1 MALDNLKIPK
11 ERPSIKDQIPVSRF
25 KYTPVRKYTS
35 AMSGIDLS
43 KPLPPRSISKVVIAE
58 ISENDYI
65 ENTYIDD
72 YFE

>member
-25 KYTPVRKYTS
+25 KYIPVRKYTS
-35 AMSGIDLS
+35 AMSGIDVS
-43 KPLPPRSISKVVIAE
+43 KPLPPRAKSKEVMIE
-58 ISENDYI
+58 TQENDYI

>member
-1 MALDNLKIPK
+1 MALDNSKFPK

-25 KYTPVRKYTS
+25 KYSPARKYTS
-35 AMSGIDLS
+35 AMSGIDIS
-43 KPLPPRSISKVVIAE
+43 SPLPPRGRSAVTRVE
-58 ISENDYI
+58 IPENDYI